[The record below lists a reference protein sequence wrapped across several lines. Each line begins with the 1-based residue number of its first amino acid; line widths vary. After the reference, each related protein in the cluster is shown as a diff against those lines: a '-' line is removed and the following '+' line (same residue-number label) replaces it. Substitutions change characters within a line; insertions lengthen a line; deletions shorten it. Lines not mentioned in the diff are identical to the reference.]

1 MLCHYPT
8 IIMNEKN
15 ILVLIEN
22 RIIGLDIQ
30 KQLER
35 YGYKPDV
42 KGFVGKE
49 IMKETLTREFHLIIL
64 GNPAYDYE
72 SALEIVREFKLP
84 VIYLTTDS
92 ELQEI
97 KQPNFRTLMM
107 PFGEDDLKEIVKAS
121 LRDS

>member
-15 ILVLIEN
+15 ILVLIDN
-22 RIIGLDIQ
+22 RIIGLDIK

-35 YGYKPDV
+35 YGYNPDV

-49 IMKETLTREFHLIIL
+49 ILKDTLTREFHLIIL
-64 GNPAYDYE
+64 GNPTYEYE
-72 SALEIVREFKLP
+72 SALEIAYEFKLP

-92 ELQEI
+92 ELQVI
-97 KQPNFRTLMM
+97 KQPDFRILMM
-107 PFGEDDLKEIVKAS
+107 PFSEDDLKEIVKSS
-121 LRDS
+121 LGDS